1 MNDKNIYL
9 KNLIENVKKNKEDSL
24 NKIIKLFEKYIYMLS
39 KDKGSYMYDELLEEL
54 ISIILLINLDKKNL
68 FGYIK
73 VCLKNYSIKLIRE
86 QNRKVEIEKL
96 QNIIFFEKD
105 NIDKFNTEERIEI
118 YLNNLELFNKLLPES
133 LTEDEKMLVI
143 EYYINHK
150 TISELTKITSKKKST
165 IYMKLR
171 LCRNMI
177 ENYVI
182 KEVSI

>member
-1 MNDKNIYL
+1 MNEQNIYL
-9 KNLIENVKKNKEDSL
+9 KNLIEDVKKNKEDSL
-24 NKIIKLFEKYIYMLS
+24 SKIIRLFEKYMYHLS
-39 KDKGSYMYDELLEEL
+39 KGKGSYIYDELLEEL
-54 ISIILLINLDKKNL
+54 ISIIILINLDKENL

-86 QNRKVEIEKL
+86 QNKKVEMDRL
-96 QNIIFFEKD
+96 QNVIFCEKD
-105 NIDKFNTEERIEI
+105 NIDKFNIEERIER
-118 YLNNLELFNKLLPES
+118 YLNDIDLFNKLLPES
-133 LTEDEKMLVI
+133 LNKSDKSLLI

-150 TISELTKITSKKKST
+150 SISELMKLTSKKRST

-171 LCRNMI
+171 LSRNMV